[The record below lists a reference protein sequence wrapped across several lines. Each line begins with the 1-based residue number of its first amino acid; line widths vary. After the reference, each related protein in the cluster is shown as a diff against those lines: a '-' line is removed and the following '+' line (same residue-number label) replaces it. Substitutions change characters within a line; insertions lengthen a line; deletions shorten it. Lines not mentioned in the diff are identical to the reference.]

1 MKYLLP
7 IVLLLAVISCT
18 SPKQDTQQ
26 PPIFSEI
33 DGVTLVDDSCCI
45 YQYKDTLYY
54 FNDVSDCLFK
64 IPYGFHY
71 GKLFNW
77 GEDALLLW
85 NEDST
90 MTITL
95 TCLDRGYPR
104 DKNGEPYPQDII
116 SQYACDNGDIRMH
129 YECSDS
135 GYLKVGFNEDFRPIV
150 EKGVCK
156 FDVDDE
162 ILNTHTHILRFEYPD
177 TLAKQAFNI
186 DWEYISPWPNNFYK

>member
-77 GEDALLLW
+77 GEDY
-85 NEDST
+85 ST
-90 MTITL
+90 
-95 TCLDRGYPR
+95 PR
-104 DKNGEPYPQDII
+104 FSTG
-116 SQYACDNGDIRMH
+116 G
-129 YECSDS
+129 
-135 GYLKVGFNEDFRPIV
+135 
-150 EKGVCK
+150 
-156 FDVDDE
+156 
-162 ILNTHTHILRFEYPD
+162 
-177 TLAKQAFNI
+177 
-186 DWEYISPWPNNFYK
+186 